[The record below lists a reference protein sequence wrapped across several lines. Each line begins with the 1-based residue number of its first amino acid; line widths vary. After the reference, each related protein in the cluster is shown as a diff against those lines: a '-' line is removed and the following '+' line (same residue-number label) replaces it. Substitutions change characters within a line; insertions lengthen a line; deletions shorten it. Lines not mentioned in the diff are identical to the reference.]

1 MSSLIELIRG
11 GGILHSKLPQKLQEI
26 IKNEPHKLVIFIN
39 PPYAEAGNKKKM
51 DNNEEQHKSGV
62 ATTNKTYE
70 KYQGILGKASNEVFI
85 QFFIRICKEIPNC
98 ILGSFSKLKYLNS
111 TNFLKFRE
119 TFKAE
124 FKKGFMCPAW
134 TFDNVKGQFPIGF
147 LVWNLAQQNKIKK
160 TKLDIFENGGKRV
173 GKKNFYASGDEK
185 NIGVWLA
192 SFREKNPQIHLAMM
206 DSGRLGFQHQKLV
219 HIANQ
224 IGKQSHSLIITLTPS
239 NLIPCCVYLAVRH
252 SIKASWIN
260 DRDQF
265 LCPNDKWQKDTEF
278 QNDCLA
284 FTLFHN
290 QNYIKASISPSCAE
304 GDKGGGYSGYI
315 NHFIPFSE
323 SQVGAKEAFK
333 SDFMV
338 RFINGKLGKDDTA
351 QSLRASKASA
361 ASAYEGE
368 AQSKIHKNN
377 IDCHDFAP
385 AKSRN
390 DNILPFDKKEIQA
403 STQSFIP
410 TKPLEFSKEAQEVF
424 SAGLALW
431 RYYHAQAKNSDK
443 YLNDASLYDIK
454 EFFQGRAQSIN
465 GKKGKMNARS
475 EDNHYND
482 LIAQLRIT
490 LQTLADK
497 ITPKIYEYEFL
508 LE

>member
-1 MSSLIELIRG
+1 M
-11 GGILHSKLPQKLQEI
+11 
-26 IKNEPHKLVIFIN
+26 
-39 PPYAEAGNKKKM
+39 
-51 DNNEEQHKSGV
+51 
-62 ATTNKTYE
+62 
-70 KYQGILGKASNEVFI
+70 
-85 QFFIRICKEIPNC
+85 
-98 ILGSFSKLKYLNS
+98 
-111 TNFLKFRE
+111 
-119 TFKAE
+119 
-124 FKKGFMCPAW
+124 
-134 TFDNVKGQFPIGF
+134 
-147 LVWNLAQQNKIKK
+147 WNLAQQNKIKK
-160 TKLDIFENGGKRV
+160 TKLDIFEHGGKRV
-173 GKKNFYASGDEK
+173 GKKNFYASSDEK

-252 SIKASWIN
+252 SIEASWIN

-265 LCPNDKWQKDTEF
+265 LYPNDKWQKDTEF
-278 QNDCLA
+278 RNDCLA
-284 FTLFHN
+284 FTLFHG
-290 QNYIKASISPSCAE
+290 QNRISTSISPSPAE
-304 GDKGGGYSGYI
+304 GDKGGGYSGHSEYI

-351 QSLRASKASA
+351 SSLRASKASVA
-361 ASAYEGE
+361 FAYKGE
-368 AQSKIHKNN
+368 SQSKIHKDN

-390 DNILPFDKKEIQA
+390 DETLPFDKKEIQA
-403 STQSFIP
+403 NTQNFIP

-431 RYYHAQAKNSDK
+431 RYYHAQAKASDK

-454 EFFQGRAQSIN
+454 EYFQGRGETIN

-475 EDNHYND
+475 EDTHYND
-482 LIAQLRIT
+482 LIAQLRIA
-490 LQTLADK
+490 LQNLADK

>member
-1 MSSLIELIRG
+1 M
-11 GGILHSKLPQKLQEI
+11 
-26 IKNEPHKLVIFIN
+26 
-39 PPYAEAGNKKKM
+39 A
-51 DNNEEQHKSGV
+51 
-62 ATTNKTYE
+62 
-70 KYQGILGKASNEVFI
+70 
-85 QFFIRICKEIPNC
+85 
-98 ILGSFSKLKYLNS
+98 SFSTLKYINS
-111 TNFLKFRE
+111 QYFQKFRE
-119 TFKAE
+119 NFKAK
-124 FKKGFMCPAW
+124 FLKGFAVPAD
-134 TFDNVKGQFPIGF
+134 TFDNVNGEFPIGF
-147 LVWNLAQQNKIKK
+147 LIWNLAKK
-160 TKLDIFENGGKRV
+160 ENLKQISVDIFERGDKFLGQK
-173 GKKNFYASGDEK
+173 GFYAIPKNSFIIDWLRNFHDKKGEK
-185 NIGVWLA
+185 LTYLRMQGTDFSNNRGCFLA
-192 SFREKNPQIHLAMM
+192 NDLSKNDFIK
-206 DSGRLGFQHQKLV
+206 RLFTIV
-219 HIANQ
+219 
-224 IGKQSHSLIITLTPS
+224 TPK
-239 NLIPCCVYLAVRH
+239 NLIPFCVYLTVRH
-252 SIKASWIN
+252 AIPRTWIN

-265 LCPNDKWQKDTEF
+265 LYPNDKWQKDTEF
-278 QNDCLA
+278 HNDCLA

-290 QNYIKASISPSCAE
+290 QNYIKASISPSSAE

-338 RFINGKLGKDDTA
+338 RFINGKLGKEDTA
-351 QSLRASKASA
+351 SSLRASKASA

-403 STQSFIP
+403 NTQNFIP
-410 TKPLEFSKEAQEVF
+410 TKPLEFSKEAKEVF

-431 RYYHAQAKNSDK
+431 RYYHAQAKNSDS

-454 EFFQGRAQSIN
+454 EYFQGRAESIN

>member
-1 MSSLIELIRG
+1 MNSLIKLIRG
-11 GGILHSKLPQKLQEI
+11 GGRQQSKLPKKLQDI

-39 PPYAEAGNKKKM
+39 PPYAEAGNKRKM
-51 DNNEEQHKSGV
+51 DNIEEEHKSGV
-62 ATTNKTYE
+62 ATTNKTYK
-70 KYQGILGKASNEVFI
+70 KYQSILGKASNEVFI
-85 QFFIRICKEIPNC
+85 QFFIRIYKEIPNC

-173 GKKNFYASGDEK
+173 GKKNFYASSDEK

-224 IGKQSHSLIITLTPS
+224 IGKQSRSLIITLTPS

-252 SIKASWIN
+252 SIEASWTN

-265 LCPNDKWQKDTEF
+265 LYPNDKWQKDTEF
-278 QNDCLA
+278 RNDCLA
-284 FTLFHN
+284 FTLFHG
-290 QNYIKASISPSCAE
+290 QNRISASISPSPAE

-315 NHFIPFSE
+315 NHFIPLSE

-338 RFINGKLGKDDTA
+338 RFINGKLDKDDTA
-351 QSLRASKASA
+351 SSLLASKSSVA
-361 ASAYEGE
+361 
-368 AQSKIHKNN
+368 IHKNN

-390 DNILPFDKKEIQA
+390 DETLPFDKKEIQA
-403 STQSFIP
+403 NTQNFIP

-431 RYYHAQAKNSDK
+431 RYYHAQAKSSDK

-454 EFFQGRAQSIN
+454 EYFQGRGESVN

-475 EDNHYND
+475 EDTHYND
-482 LIAQLRIT
+482 LIAQLRIA